1 MSDFT
6 YRKQPNEITEVI
18 SLDLSARIPDGE
30 TIASIA
36 VSARDGGDTNR
47 TAEIVKDSQIQGKSV
62 LIQLWHGENGEN
74 YNIQF
79 LASLSGG
86 AVIEEDITLIVR
98 DAVGG
103 SGLVPSE
110 IREHFEDAIDEEIE
124 DIKFN
129 RWLNHLCDYLYRRML
144 KVDPLRFVQIAR
156 WTLSGIDAF
165 RKVTITVPDNL
176 KTLKYDGLGFY
187 LLDTNNQP
195 QVLIPRA
202 DYGETGL
209 GYRIEGNLVRLSGMN
224 EGRVVECRYVAKRQ
238 RYDGTDD
245 YDLVLEE
252 LGDYEEMILEGLKR
266 LYAIGED
273 ERNDEVFAE
282 GRFLD
287 LVEEM
292 LDDIAPDEK
301 VLAVPP
307 SDFVY

>member
-1 MSDFT
+1 MSGFT
-6 YRKQPNEITEVI
+6 YRKQPSETTEVI
-18 SLDLSARIPDGE
+18 ALDLSGRIPDGE
-30 TIASIA
+30 TIASYA
-36 VSARDGGDTNR
+36 VSARDGGNTDKT
-47 TAEIVKDSQIQGKSV
+47 TEIIKDSQIQGKSV
-62 LIQLWHGENGEN
+62 LMQLWHGVNGEN
-74 YNIQF
+74 YNIQI
-79 LASLSGG
+79 LATLTGG

-98 DAVGG
+98 DTVGG
-103 SGLVPSE
+103 KGLLPSE
-110 IREHFEDAIDEEIE
+110 IRVQFEDAIDDEIE

-129 RWLNHLCDYLYRRML
+129 RWINHLCDYLYRRIL

-156 WTLSGIDAF
+156 WTLSGIDGF
-165 RKVTITVPDNL
+165 GKVTVPMPADL

-187 LLDTNNQP
+187 LLDESGQP
-195 QVLIPRA
+195 QALIPRA

-209 GYRIEGNLVRLSGMN
+209 GYRIEGSLVRLSGVI
-224 EGRVVECRYVAKRQ
+224 EGRVVECRYIAKRN
-238 RYDGTDD
+238 RYDGNDD

-252 LGDYEEMILEGLKR
+252 LGEYDEMILEGLKR

-292 LDDIAPDEK
+292 LDDIAPDDK
-301 VLAVPP
+301 VLAIPA